1 MVDIEELD
9 DTAQRLRV
17 SWRKANNYYAS
28 FAREMLEVKQ
38 AIDSGAYGPEW
49 TFSKWMLKKA
59 GLFENQVMAQ
69 LHIFSRVIASENR
82 DKIEAEHRRAIAEKK
97 AAAEREAAARRTA
110 AAEKRAA
117 AAERRAAKEH
127 QKRQKAAFLAEQRAN
142 AAAAEQAAQDA
153 KKHRGAK
160 AREEQRNKERRE
172 YKRRWDQERKQQ
184 AMAVA
189 VPATS
194 DNAELARLLDECRT
208 IEKTSSAQQAAVAK
222 TSRVDLGRRYAAMK
236 LIVETQQAGKDANG
250 KHWTWIKWAKFHIQK
265 SRADINKCIVEFGAS
280 CAISHDENVVVFPQ
294 NIAGNQSLAG

>member
-38 AIDSGAYGPEW
+38 AIDSGAYGSEW

-69 LHIFSRVIASENR
+69 LRVFSRVIAAENR
-82 DKIEAEHRRAIAEKK
+82 DKIEAENRRAIAEKK

-117 AAERRAAKEH
+117 AAERRAVKEH
-127 QKRQKAAFLAEQRAN
+127 QKRQKAAFLAEQRAS
-142 AAAAEQAAQDA
+142 AAAAKQDAQDA

-160 AREEQRNKERRE
+160 AREEQRNQARRE
-172 YKRRWDQERKQQ
+172 YKRRWDQERKQK
-184 AMAVA
+184 AMAAA

-194 DNAELARLLDECRT
+194 DNAELARLLDECRG
-208 IEKTSSAQQAAVAK
+208 IEKTC
-222 TSRVDLGRRYAAMK
+222 RIDLGRRYAAMK

-250 KHWTWIKWAKFHIQK
+250 KHWTWLKWAKLHIQR
-265 SRADINKCIVEFGAS
+265 SREDIWKCIQEHVAS
-280 CAISHDENVVVFPQ
+280 CNISHDENVVMFPQ
-294 NIAGNQSLAG
+294 NIAGNQSLVG